1 MKRILFVI
9 PTLTNGGAERVASII
24 ANSLCEIFDV
34 KFFLLEQNG
43 NVAYEINSNIK
54 VTSAL
59 MEVPKRGNKLSTVYN
74 YFKQFSCQYRLLR
87 EEMDAFHPEFV
98 VSFLPKADMLV
109 YKLKRNFLFK
119 WISSERNDPTVRN
132 FIERQ
137 VLQYIYKKT
146 DGFICQSS
154 VVATYYQQRK
164 VRNCVVIPN
173 PVNDGIS
180 LNENVPYSN
189 YAIAVGRF
197 NAQKNYE
204 LLIKSFVRATLETKS
219 DTRLIILGD
228 GPLKQKCTDLV
239 NQMGAKEKIMFL
251 GRKTNVGDYLRKAK
265 FFIMSSKYEGM
276 PNALVEAMNAGLPV
290 VCTDFFTGTAR
301 ELVSDENGILVP
313 VDDKGKMTC
322 AIVNMLKK
330 SDVVL
335 KKMGS
340 HSHLKISSMNSNE
353 ICDKWIGLLL
363 NLI

>member
-1 MKRILFVI
+1 MKKILFVI

-24 ANSLCEIFDV
+24 ANSLCEVFDV
-34 KFFLLEQNG
+34 RFFLLEQDG
-43 NVAYEINSNIK
+43 KIAYEINSKIK

-59 MEVPKRGNKLSTVYN
+59 MNVPKRGNKLSTVYN
-74 YFKQFSCQYRLLR
+74 YFKKFSYQYEFLC
-87 EEMDAFHPEFV
+87 EEMEAFRPEYV

-109 YKLKRNFLFK
+109 YKLKKYFPFK

-146 DGFICQSS
+146 DGFICQSR
-154 VVATYYQQRK
+154 VVAAYYQQRK

-180 LNENVPYSN
+180 LNEDVPYSN

-204 LLIKSFVRATLETKS
+204 LLIKSFFRATLETKS
-219 DTRLIILGD
+219 DIRLIILGE
-228 GPLKQKCTDLV
+228 GPLKSKCSDLV
-239 NQMGAKEKIMFL
+239 NQIGAQEKILFL
-251 GRKTNVGDYLRKAK
+251 GRKTNVGDYLRKAN

-290 VCTDFFTGTAR
+290 ICTDFFTGTAR
-301 ELVSDENGILVP
+301 DLVSEDNGFLVP
-313 VDDKGKMTC
+313 VDSENDLTSAIKQMFAKTDASLIEMGKCSREKLGCMEVENVC
-322 AIVNMLKK
+322 QMWK
-330 SDVVL
+330 
-335 KKMGS
+335 
-340 HSHLKISSMNSNE
+340 
-353 ICDKWIGLLL
+353 
-363 NLI
+363 NLITNLQ